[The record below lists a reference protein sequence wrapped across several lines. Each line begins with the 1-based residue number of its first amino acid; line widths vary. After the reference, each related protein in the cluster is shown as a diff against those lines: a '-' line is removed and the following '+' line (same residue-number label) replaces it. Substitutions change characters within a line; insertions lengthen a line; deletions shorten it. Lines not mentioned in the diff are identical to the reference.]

1 MPRVPD
7 FYEANLWS
15 RDCTDCPLFDPCG
28 GSHTAPCG
36 CVKSGA
42 AYHKCDTCNVICR
55 ERLVRRADDSVED
68 SFNRHLA
75 NSAPLS
81 RVSLTQPVLDF
92 PRVILARTPLL
103 PANVQIQRQWVG
115 AMFRDLFTEGGNLR
129 RHSAGADQLRR
140 HLRVGKKT
148 KLLAVLNADDV
159 SLENFWKNAKRRDL
173 LQQLIQSSIMATT
186 GPTYSILLEDG
197 AHPASHNLVMLQ
209 RHHQVVFEAQRVGLT
224 VIPNLYW
231 RSREDLVRWARWL
244 DRESNVTAVSRDFSR
259 TKQRAPFLHEMHG
272 LVSILKTVDRRL
284 HVILIGVGEGKA
296 QTVSE
301 LMAEVGCS
309 WSVISGRPLLAA
321 KNGVLIPEAESRN
334 SGELKSDLPF
344 RQLARENVKRFEG
357 AMNEP
362 ARPRAEEALQQDFLA
377 DLYG

>member
-15 RDCTDCPLFDPCG
+15 RNCTDCPLFDPCG

-42 AYHKCDTCNVICR
+42 AYQKCDTCNLICR
-55 ERLVRRADDSVED
+55 ERLVRRADGSVKD
-68 SFNRHLA
+68 SFNRHLV

-92 PRVILARTPLL
+92 PQVILARTPLL
-103 PANVQIQRQWVG
+103 PPSARIQRRWVA
-115 AMFRDLFTEGGNLR
+115 AMFRDLFTKAGNLR
-129 RHSAGADQLRR
+129 QHSAGADKLRR

-148 KLLAVLNADDV
+148 KLLAILNADDV
-159 SLENFWKNAKRRDL
+159 SLENLWRNDKRRDL
-173 LQQLIQSSIMATT
+173 LQQLVQSSIAATT
-186 GPTYSILLEDG
+186 GPTYSVLLENG
-197 AHPASHNLVMLQ
+197 LHPASHNLVMLQ
-209 RHHQVVFEAQRVGLT
+209 RHHQVAFEAQRAGLA

-244 DRESNVTAVSRDFSR
+244 DRESDITAVSRDFSR
-259 TKQRAPFLHEMHG
+259 TKQRTPFLHEMQG
-272 LVSILKTVDRRL
+272 LVSILKMVNRRL
-284 HVILIGVGEGKA
+284 HVMLIGVGEGKA
-296 QTVSE
+296 QIVSE
-301 LMAEVGCS
+301 LMGDVGCS

-321 KNGVLIPEAESRN
+321 RHGVLIPEPESRN

-344 RQLARENVKRFEG
+344 RQLARENIQRFER
-357 AMNEP
+357 AMKKP
-362 ARPRAEEALQQDFLA
+362 APPRAKDALQQDFLA
-377 DLYG
+377 KLNG